1 LSELGE
7 TDKAEGRV
15 LSSEEISR
23 LEAMLTKFR
32 NLEVEDD
39 DPLSKTAP
47 ADLKLVADT
56 WQKRRQKGNVLLPED
71 LKEQKGQVD
80 SDGQKQEKT
89 EEGKLLLPEFFPA
102 ENSSQEE
109 MTEPP
114 KLWVSSPFP
123 SRLEIDVLL
132 KENAKESAESG
143 VVEEK
148 AEENERPSS
157 EMSRVPGQEGLI
169 APAFSGE
176 TSPRSELPAES
187 DEIQDPPQG
196 KTDSSSRAAA
206 NTYGDSA
213 DRSLTDGNSKESKR
227 LSGGES
233 AREAQAKPRTEERK
247 TGFEQF
253 FDGVRRDGVQG
264 DAFREGLNLAKD
276 APLPRNEAL
285 REGLDN
291 VVRFIRVSGEQK
303 AALIVD
309 PPALG
314 RVSVE
319 LTHSAVGLEASIKVG
334 SEQVR
339 QLIQDQLAQL
349 RWSLAQQGVQLTHF
363 SVDVQ
368 QDNERREQGRS
379 SERRRVE
386 AAAGTDDGEGEG
398 EETMFRVD
406 LDQGLLYWVA

>member
-1 LSELGE
+1 
-7 TDKAEGRV
+7 
-15 LSSEEISR
+15 
-23 LEAMLTKFR
+23 
-32 NLEVEDD
+32 
-39 DPLSKTAP
+39 
-47 ADLKLVADT
+47 
-56 WQKRRQKGNVLLPED
+56 
-71 LKEQKGQVD
+71 
-80 SDGQKQEKT
+80 
-89 EEGKLLLPEFFPA
+89 
-102 ENSSQEE
+102 
-109 MTEPP
+109 
-114 KLWVSSPFP
+114 
-123 SRLEIDVLL
+123 
-132 KENAKESAESG
+132 
-143 VVEEK
+143 
-148 AEENERPSS
+148 
-157 EMSRVPGQEGLI
+157 
-169 APAFSGE
+169 
-176 TSPRSELPAES
+176 
-187 DEIQDPPQG
+187 
-196 KTDSSSRAAA
+196 
-206 NTYGDSA
+206 
-213 DRSLTDGNSKESKR
+213 
-227 LSGGES
+227 
-233 AREAQAKPRTEERK
+233 
-247 TGFEQF
+247 
-253 FDGVRRDGVQG
+253 
-264 DAFREGLNLAKD
+264 LAKD